1 MDCRYNVMLT
11 ILTYFLPI
19 CAMGYAYFQV
29 GVELWGSQG
38 IGECTDHQMENVR
51 SKRRVRQSIDL
62 LYYVRILKREEK
74 SRYQALI
81 KWDEYVEK
89 ERRQKSLLIREPS
102 GSNEKKSIY

>member
-1 MDCRYNVMLT
+1 MAEYLLIVVFLFLRWVGSENLMDCRYNVMLT

-51 SKRRVRQSIDL
+51 SKRRVIIISLNIPPYL
-62 LYYVRILKREEK
+62 VFILITY
-74 SRYQALI
+74 SPSPPQ
-81 KWDEYVEK
+81 
-89 ERRQKSLLIREPS
+89 QK
-102 GSNEKKSIY
+102 